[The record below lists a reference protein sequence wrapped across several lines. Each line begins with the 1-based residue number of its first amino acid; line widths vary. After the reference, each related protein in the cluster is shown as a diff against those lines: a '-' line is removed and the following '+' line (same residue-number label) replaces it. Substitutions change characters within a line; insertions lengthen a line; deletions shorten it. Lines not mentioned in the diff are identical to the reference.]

1 MRIDAH
7 HHFWKYEG
15 ADFPWIDDSCP
26 QLARNFTAEDF
37 ATVLSAANVD
47 GSVLIQ
53 CLQTAQ
59 ETAMMFDQARLHDWI
74 RGVVGWFPLTAPNVG
89 DVLDAALQ
97 EEPKLCGARH
107 ILQGTPPDRFF
118 KNPAF
123 GLGLEALATRDLV
136 YDLLVNEPQ
145 LAHTLAL
152 VDEHPDLRFVL
163 DHLGK
168 PDIRVGA
175 PSWLEPFRELAK
187 RPNVVAAKLS
197 GLPMEADWTNWT
209 ARDLAPYFDAALEY
223 FGPSRLMFA
232 SDWPP
237 CLTATSY
244 QRWLEV
250 IEETVAPLTPTEQAE
265 IWSGTATRAYRLK
278 PPAR

>member
-7 HHFWKYEG
+7 HHFWKYVQ

-26 QLARNFTAEDF
+26 QLARDYTPEEF
-37 ATVLSAANVD
+37 ADVMAASGID
-47 GSVLIQ
+47 GTVLIQ
-53 CLQTAQ
+53 CLQT
-59 ETAMMFDQARLHDWI
+59 TAENPMMFDLARRHDWI
-74 RGVVGWFPLTAPNVG
+74 RGVVGWFALTAPDIG
-89 DVLDAALQ
+89 DVLDAALAG
-97 EEPKLCGARH
+97 EPKLCGARV
-107 ILQGTPPDRFF
+107 IMQGTLPGQFF
-118 KNPAF
+118 ENPALHA
-123 GLGLEALATRDLV
+123 GLDALASRGLV

-145 LAHTLAL
+145 LPHTVAL
-152 VDEHPDLRFVL
+152 VDAHPDLNFVL

-168 PDIRVGA
+168 PDVRASDPA
-175 PSWLEPFRELAK
+175 PWLAPFRELAA

-209 ARDLAPYFDAALEY
+209 PEGLRPYFDAALEC

-237 CLTATSY
+237 CLSATSY
-244 QRWLEV
+244 QRWVDVVEAWVL
-250 IEETVAPLTPTEQAE
+250 PLAASEQAE

-278 PPAR
+278 PN